1 MPTKGQL
8 KRKHRNIKIKATWE
22 SMPEGTWKLQELA
35 NMFGCSV
42 STVWYAIH
50 GRNSKKKG

>member
-8 KRKHRNIKIKATWE
+8 KRKHRDMKIKATWE
-22 SMPEGTWKLQELA
+22 SMPEGTWKLKELA
-35 NMFGCSV
+35 SMFRCSV

-50 GRNSKKKG
+50 GRN

>member
-8 KRKHRNIKIKATWE
+8 KRKHRDMKIKATWE
-22 SMPEGTWKLQELA
+22 SMPEGTWKLHELA
-35 NMFGCSV
+35 EMFKCSV

-50 GRNSKKKG
+50 GRKAAIKK